1 MRLKRGDRRADLL
14 RHQQFLDDWVRV
26 IAERY
31 ERPIADFDYFATDPE
46 AFVQEIASAIRH
58 LAIEQA
64 KALLYPSKEKATQTQ
79 MKVRK
84 LQRSD
89 SIIDRLA
96 AWYYTKMKLQS
107 IT

>member
-1 MRLKRGDRRADLL
+1 
-14 RHQQFLDDWVRV
+14 VRV

-31 ERPIADFDYFATDPE
+31 ERPIAEFDYFETDSE

-64 KALLYPSKEKATQTQ
+64 KALSYPSKEKATQTQ
-79 MKVRK
+79 MKIRK
-84 LQRSD
+84 LQRSE

-96 AWYYTKMKLQS
+96 SWYYTKIKMQS
-107 IT
+107 IA